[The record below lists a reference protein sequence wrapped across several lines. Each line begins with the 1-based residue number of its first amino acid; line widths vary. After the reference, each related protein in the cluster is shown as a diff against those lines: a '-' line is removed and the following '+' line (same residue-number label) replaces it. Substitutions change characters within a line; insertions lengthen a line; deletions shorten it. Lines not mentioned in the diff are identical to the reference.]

1 MATTSTTTTTISP
14 STITLDDSI
23 VNTSYSLDNIITVD
37 VNKPTASITTGTPYT
52 ITGSTGASSICEA
65 DPFKTSITIGKQV
78 LNEEKIEKLTALLDI
93 LEGAEGSELQAM
105 LETQLLLNK
114 VRNG

>member
-1 MATTSTTTTTISP
+1 MTKTSTTTTTTISP
-14 STITLDDSI
+14 TTITLDDCI
-23 VNTSYSLDNIITVD
+23 VNTSYNLDNIVDWQDNITISTVNVD
-37 VNKPTASITTGTPYT
+37 EPPASIQL
-52 ITGSTGASSICEA
+52 
-65 DPFKTSITIGKQV
+65 GKV
-78 LNEEKIEKLTALLDI
+78 NLTEEKLEKLDALLDL

>member
-23 VNTSYSLDNIITVD
+23 VNTSYSLDNIIGKHNSITVTTVD
-37 VNKPTASITTGTPYT
+37 VDEPPVSITL
-52 ITGSTGASSICEA
+52 
-65 DPFKTSITIGKQV
+65 GKV
-78 LNEEKIEKLTALLDI
+78 KLTEEKLEKLDALLDL

>member
-23 VNTSYSLDNIITVD
+23 VNTSCSHDNIITVD
-37 VNKPTASITTGTPYT
+37 VNKPPVSIT
-52 ITGSTGASSICEA
+52 TGSTGASSIWEA

-93 LEGAEGSELQAM
+93 LEGAESSELQAK

>member
-1 MATTSTTTTTISP
+1 MTKTSTTTTTTISP
-14 STITLDDSI
+14 TTITLDDCI
-23 VNTSYSLDNIITVD
+23 VNTSYNLDNIVD
-37 VNKPTASITTGTPYT
+37 WQDN
-52 ITGSTGASSICEA
+52 
-65 DPFKTSITIGKQV
+65 ITISTVNVDEPPARIQLGKV
-78 LNEEKIEKLTALLDI
+78 TLTEEKLEKLDALLDL